1 MKKVI
6 KYIILVIII
15 IVVCVTGVFLLR
27 QNFFKFDRKL
37 TSEEKEIIERYIN
50 DNNTSNLEEGMTFAS
65 TYYFG
70 SRLNNDE
77 LNVYLWTV
85 FEEYDVQDD
94 LFLLNK
100 EINNAS
106 IITIDVS
113 DDKFEITSYTILDN
127 DNDIKKDF
135 PIAIRNV
142 ATSFKESKEYSDLE
156 KENDQM
162 IDTYKEYF
170 KESE

>member
-1 MKKVI
+1 
-6 KYIILVIII
+6 
-15 IVVCVTGVFLLR
+15 
-27 QNFFKFDRKL
+27 
-37 TSEEKEIIERYIN
+37 
-50 DNNTSNLEEGMTFAS
+50 MTFAS

-77 LNVYLWTV
+77 LDVYLWTI
-85 FEEYDVQDD
+85 FEEYDVQDN

-113 DDKFEITSYTILDN
+113 DDKFEITNYTILDN
-127 DNDIKKDF
+127 DSDIKKDF
-135 PIAIRNV
+135 PIAIRGS